1 MQPMGQ
7 RRNHR
12 ENRIHLEMNENE
24 KTTYQNVRNEG
35 TAVLWR
41 EFIAVNA
48 YIKKDD
54 IMNCF
59 FEKINKIDKPLP
71 TLTKKK
77 KEDSNN

>member
-35 TAVLWR
+35 TAVL
-41 EFIAVNA
+41 
-48 YIKKDD
+48 
-54 IMNCF
+54 
-59 FEKINKIDKPLP
+59 
-71 TLTKKK
+71 
-77 KEDSNN
+77 